1 MAVGRAT
8 PMQILIY
15 TVVILTIV
23 YGMYLEIPVQ
33 LDIGEHLNFNYE
45 TIKVK
50 YKLNALNMVDIFVQ
64 ILLVMEQILL
74 DQITSRV
81 RAIPQDI
88 QQPN

>member
-1 MAVGRAT
+1 MQIML
-8 PMQILIY
+8 MQILIY

-33 LDIGEHLNFNYE
+33 LNFGEHLNYNYK

-50 YKLNALNMVDIFVQ
+50 YKLNALNMVDILKHMLGT
-64 ILLVMEQILL
+64 IMEQILL
-74 DQITSRV
+74 DQITDGP
-81 RAIPQDI
+81 AIPQDI